1 MNIFKILLCILS
13 LGIGATLVMDLWLL
27 ILKKFNIPSLNFAL
41 LGRWVGWIFR
51 GKIQHKSIAHSP
63 EIRHEALLGWV
74 AHYSVGII
82 FAFSFILIV
91 GQNWLSQPQLLPA
104 LLFGVITVLIPFLI
118 MQPAMGSG
126 MAASKTPHPFINR
139 IKSLINH
146 SIFGF
151 GLFLTA
157 KLLNFL
163 IEN

>member
-13 LGIGATLVMDLWLL
+13 LGIGATLIMDLWLL

-63 EIRHEALLGWV
+63 EIRHEYLLGWI
-74 AHYSVGII
+74 AHYSVGVI
-82 FAFSFILIV
+82 FSFGFILMV
-91 GQNWLSQPQLLPA
+91 GQNWFAQPQFLSA
-104 LLFGVITVLIPFLI
+104 LFFGIITVLIPFLI
-118 MQPAMGSG
+118 MQPAMGLG
-126 MAASKTPHPFINR
+126 IAASKTPQPFINR

-146 SIFGF
+146 SIFGC

-157 KLLNFL
+157 TLFNFF
-163 IEN
+163 